1 MKSSNDIY
9 FAVVEGDV
17 LAPGPRELLS
27 AAVLEYEEFVLVG
40 DCERLLVD
48 LSKYVYAAVVTR
60 PTCVLAA
67 SNALLL
73 TVEHFLDHAYRHEDA
88 NRRFFKVCLDSG
100 AVTLVPQVRD
110 ACFMTDANQR
120 VYYEPGLQ
128 GLHPVVKNMIEAAC
142 AQQNEVSRLVSRLL
156 IGYSFLADQQLK
168 NKSLGSD
175 LDALQLHELKA
186 FLGHISGLLP
196 NFTLL
201 QEQLTGLINHCN
213 TLLAVCPGSASDLA
227 NIQATAALQN
237 GFPCIYKV
245 MSVLHCLAYQ
255 LAMEYNLFS
264 KAFMH
269 IFRAYECYTSGA
281 LFLDNASIRLCSKNG
296 ISLDSYTINNKRIS
310 GFTAVF
316 KGIGTYFNLEQN
328 TDYLTCKFYIDL
340 RNKFHYTH
348 GDVKPSASLT
358 NEFARAVIR
367 QILKIEKAAN
377 QQNFLW
383 SDVYRQTRK
392 HLMKNPQ
399 GEVPAAIRRTLQAH
413 QLTCFMVP

>member
-1 MKSSNDIY
+1 MKSSKHTY
-9 FAVVEGDV
+9 FAVVEGDA

-27 AAVLEYEEFVLVG
+27 AAVLEYEEFILVG
-40 DCERLLVD
+40 NNERLLND
-48 LSKYVYAAVVTR
+48 LSRYVHATIAAR
-60 PTCVLAA
+60 PICVLAS

-73 TVEHFLDHAYRHEDA
+73 TVEHFLDHAYLHEDA
-88 NRRFFKVCLDSG
+88 SRRFFKVCLDTG
-100 AVTLVPQVRD
+100 EVTLVPQVRD
-110 ACFMTDANQR
+110 ASFKTDANLH
-120 VYYEPGLQ
+120 VYYEPGMQ
-128 GLHPVVKNMIEAAC
+128 GLHPVVKSVVEAAC
-142 AQQNEVSRLVSRLL
+142 AQHNEVTRLVCRLL
-156 IGYSFLADQQLK
+156 IGYSFLPDQQLK
-168 NKSLGSD
+168 SKSAGSD
-175 LDALQLHELKA
+175 LDALQLHELQA
-186 FLGHISGLLP
+186 FLGHLAGLVP

-201 QEQLTGLINHCN
+201 QEELTDLITHCN
-213 TLLAVCPGSASDLA
+213 TLLAVCPSSASDLA

-245 MSVLHCLAYQ
+245 MSVLHYLAYQ
-255 LAMEYNLFS
+255 LAIERNLFS

-281 LFLDNASIRLCSKNG
+281 LFLDNATIRLHTKSG
-296 ISLDSYTINNKRIS
+296 TSLDSYMINNQRIL
-310 GFTAVF
+310 GFTPVF

-348 GDVKPSASLT
+348 GDVKPSASLA

-383 SDVYRQTRK
+383 RDVYMQTRK
-392 HLMKNPQ
+392 HLVKDPQ
-399 GEVPAAIRRTLQAH
+399 WQVPAAIRRALQAH
-413 QLTCFMVP
+413 QLTSFMVP